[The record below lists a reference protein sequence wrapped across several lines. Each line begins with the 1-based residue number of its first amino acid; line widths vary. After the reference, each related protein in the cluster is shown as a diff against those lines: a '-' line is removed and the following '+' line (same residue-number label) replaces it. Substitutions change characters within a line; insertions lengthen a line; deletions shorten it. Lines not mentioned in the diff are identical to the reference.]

1 MSACVLKQLMSEDF
15 VLSLAFLSTPGPLR
29 RALSRTQEVH
39 AVREA
44 LVQGAITED
53 TIGRFV
59 SDLTEDFHRGKQFLH
74 EIPLAALAV
83 AVETRATDFADEFL
97 KDLSRLRLAEMG
109 LCIRVARECLKRRG
123 WLAANKHRSFHLSRA
138 EDATPVSSGN
148 LQGKGRK
155 EPVEVTKQICQL
167 EAV

>member
-1 MSACVLKQLMSEDF
+1 MSEDF

-97 KDLSRLRLAEMG
+97 KDLSRLRLVGQRHLDVRFSG
-109 LCIRVARECLKRRG
+109 LFMVGSDPRG
-123 WLAANKHRSFHLSRA
+123 G
-138 EDATPVSSGN
+138 DV
-148 LQGKGRK
+148 
-155 EPVEVTKQICQL
+155 
-167 EAV
+167 